1 MGYFDAGSN
10 DPKKEEQNSGW
21 SLFGKTNNTS
31 DHVVPGNDI
40 WNSFTGSTGYN
51 PTSSLTQATKVE
63 EEATAREIYAQT
75 GYSNN
80 YYNALNYR
88 RDDDPWCTEHN
99 NEIAPGSTQ
108 YHDTYGQSHST
119 IQAAEISSIPAHQR
133 CQNCGGHGCSY
144 CHGTGIN
151 PLCSQHVR
159 SKPSVKKSSGGGV
172 ARGFLNWLAGKNWVQ
187 QNSSFGW
194 PATTVT
200 HFNHYITVIFIKPL
214 CQHPGIILFLLL

>member
-1 MGYFDAGSN
+1 MSFFDAGGN
-10 DPKKEEQNSGW
+10 NQKKEEQNSDW
-21 SLFGKTNNTS
+21 SFFGKTNNTS

-63 EEATAREIYAQT
+63 EEATAREIDAQT

-88 RDDDPWCTEHN
+88 RDDDPRCTEHN

-108 YHDTYGQSHST
+108 YHGAYGQPHST
-119 IQAAEISSIPAHQR
+119 RQAAEINSMPEHQR
-133 CQNCGGHGCSY
+133 CQNCGGYGCSY

-151 PLCSQHVR
+151 PLYSPHVR
-159 SKPSVKKSSGGGV
+159 SKPPVKKSSGGGV
-172 ARGFLNWLAGKNWVQ
+172 AGGFLNWLAGKN
-187 QNSSFGW
+187 
-194 PATTVT
+194 
-200 HFNHYITVIFIKPL
+200 
-214 CQHPGIILFLLL
+214 